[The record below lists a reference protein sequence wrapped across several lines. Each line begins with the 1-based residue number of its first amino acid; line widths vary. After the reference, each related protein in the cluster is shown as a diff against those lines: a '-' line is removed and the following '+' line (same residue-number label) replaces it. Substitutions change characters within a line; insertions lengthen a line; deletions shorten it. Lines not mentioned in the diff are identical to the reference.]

1 MIRLD
6 VARRRLATL
15 AALGVIVASC
25 GGASENLAIVGS
37 SPSTIGTGEQRLV
50 MIEVGADD
58 RVVGGP
64 GDEATATFEGP
75 DGQTQTVTLD
85 WVWSIPDA
93 RGFYIARPTF
103 DEPGQWNVAISSPDR
118 GTTGR
123 FPFTVNADV
132 PLPEVGEAAPRSE
145 TRTIPESDLSEIT
158 TDPDPRPALYE
169 MTVAEAVTNG
179 TPALIAFAT
188 PAFCQT
194 AVCGP
199 TLDIVK
205 EVTDLRSGFDAVH
218 VEVFENIESDGAGQ
232 LVEVPAVIE
241 WGLPSEP
248 WIFVVDADGVVTARF
263 EGAVSADELIEALDT
278 TG

>member
-1 MIRLD
+1 MILLD
-6 VARRRLATL
+6 APRRRLAIL
-15 AALGVIVASC
+15 AGVALILASC
-25 GGASENLAIVGS
+25 GGTSGNLAIVGS

-50 MIEVGADD
+50 MIEVDEDD
-58 RVVGGP
+58 RVVGAP
-64 GDEATATFEGP
+64 GDGAAATFEGP
-75 DGQTQTVTLD
+75 NGQTQTVTLD

-93 RGFYIARPTF
+93 RGFYIARPAF
-103 DEPGQWNVAISSPDR
+103 DQPGQWNVAISSPDR
-118 GTTGR
+118 GTTGE

-132 PLPEVGEAAPRSE
+132 PLPEVGETAPRSE

-158 TDPDPRPALYE
+158 TDPEPRPALYE
-169 MTVAEAVTNG
+169 MTVADAVTNG

-199 TLDIVK
+199 TLEIVK
-205 EVTDLRSGFDAVH
+205 QVADQRAGFDAVH
-218 VEVFENIESDGAGQ
+218 VEVFENIESEGAGQ

-248 WIFVVDADGVVTARF
+248 WIFVVDADGIVTARF
-263 EGAVSADELIEALDT
+263 EGAVSAEELIEALDA

>member
-1 MIRLD
+1 MTLCD
-6 VARRRLATL
+6 AARRRLATL
-15 AALGVIVASC
+15 AGLALILASC

-37 SPSTIGTGEQRLV
+37 NPSTIGTGKQRLV
-50 MIEVGADD
+50 MIEVDGDD
-58 RVVGGP
+58 RVVGGA

-75 DGQTQTVTLD
+75 DGQTQTVALN
-85 WVWSIPDA
+85 WVWSIPDV
-93 RGFYIARPTF
+93 RGFYIAGPTF
-103 DEPGQWNVAISSPDR
+103 DQPGQWNVAISSPDR
-118 GTTGR
+118 GTTGT

-158 TDPDPRPALYE
+158 TDPDPRPELYE
-169 MTVAEAVTNG
+169 IAIAEAVTNG
-179 TPALIAFAT
+179 TPALIVFAT

-205 EVTDLRSGFDAVH
+205 EVADQHSGFDAVH
-218 VEVFENIESDGAGQ
+218 VEVFENIGSKGAGQ

-248 WIFVVDADGVVTARF
+248 WIFVVDADGIVTARF
-263 EGAVSADELIEALDT
+263 EGAVSADELIEALNAA
-278 TG
+278 G